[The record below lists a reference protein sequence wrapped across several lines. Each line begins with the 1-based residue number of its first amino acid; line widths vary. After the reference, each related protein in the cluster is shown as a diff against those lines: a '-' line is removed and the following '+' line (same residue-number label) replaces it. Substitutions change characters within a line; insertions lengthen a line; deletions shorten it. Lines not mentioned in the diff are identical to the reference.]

1 MPSSEIIIIVL
12 VELCVILAAVS
23 AVVTLLLRK
32 ARSQLDELRAALK
45 LRKDENADFER
56 LIARELLRTQHRMQT
71 LLSREKPDDE
81 AIIATRLRAKF
92 LTAEK
97 HARSYRENQE
107 EFWLALESALK
118 DMIALSRLKIAKT
131 TGSEREVWQKKLDS
145 SEQQI
150 NELELLRGN
159 YSASADAMRK
169 AQDQT
174 RELLDLRELKEQHVA
189 KIELLVQRIAQLR
202 AASSRVE
209 LSPELGG
216 HDEVLANAIAPVAA
230 PVVVRN
236 VQEVQYMQSAIA
248 DTLHQIESFQTNSS
262 SEVKLLKDMCFEQR
276 ALIKKLREKLKL
288 GSAENGE
295 STSDTDTDA
304 QSDSLQRILRDSEMC
319 VQTLEQEIEN
329 LQSEIIG
336 LRDQLRD
343 SMDSLAKI
351 TVESPDS
358 APDAQL
364 DARIE
369 QFREQ
374 NQRLRERIRE
384 HEQQIRISQ
393 QIRGFI
399 AGSFDCNNANAVI
412 ELMANAMNQFG
423 VQGNIQIKSGGKT
436 LSAGVGGGIDSKDA
450 NVLNS
455 ILLGQAVTAVGDDTI
470 LALPPLKLL
479 VKGGSG
485 VKPALINAAAI
496 REIAEAFSRQLAI
509 LEQGEQRRDYQSGK
523 SQTFGTIKKSLT
535 NIKVQWGYQET
546 EARQV
551 TKNLVDDLSIALST
565 TDIGEPEE
573 RRLLVIIE
581 ESAKRLD
588 VLFNSGKLIDK
599 SIAQLLRKIDE
610 AAAP

>member
-23 AVVTLLLRK
+23 VIVTLLLRK
-32 ARSQLDELRAALK
+32 ARNQLDELRASLK
-45 LRKDENADFER
+45 LRKDESADFER
-56 LIARELLRTQHRMQT
+56 LIARELQRTQHRMQT
-71 LLSREKPDDE
+71 LLSRDKPDDE

-97 HARSYRENQE
+97 HARGYRENQE
-107 EFWLALESALK
+107 EFWRALEGALK
-118 DMIALSRLKIAKT
+118 DMIALSRLKIAQT
-131 TGSEREVWQKKLDS
+131 TGSEREIWQKKLDS
-145 SEQQI
+145 SEQQV

-189 KIELLVQRIAQLR
+189 KIEQLVQQIAQLR
-202 AASSRVE
+202 TASSRVE
-209 LSPELGG
+209 LPPAQGSD
-216 HDEVLANAIAPVAA
+216 DEIPTNAIAPVVA
-230 PVVVRN
+230 PVIVRN

-248 DTLHQIESFQTNSS
+248 DTLHQIESFQSNSS
-262 SEVKLLKDMCFEQR
+262 SEVKLLKDMCLEQR

-288 GSAENGE
+288 ESAENGE
-295 STSDTDTDA
+295 SALDTDV
-304 QSDSLQRILRDSEMC
+304 QSDSLQRLLRDSEMC

-329 LQSEIIG
+329 LQGEIVA
-336 LRDQLRD
+336 LRDQLRGSLD
-343 SMDSLAKI
+343 TLAKI
-351 TVESPDS
+351 TMESPES
-358 APDAQL
+358 PPDAQSE
-364 DARIE
+364 ARIE

-384 HEQQIRISQ
+384 HEQQHRISQ

-399 AGSFDCNNANAVI
+399 AGSSDCNSANAVI
-412 ELMANAMNQFG
+412 ELLASAMNQFG
-423 VQGNIQIKSGGKT
+423 VQGNIQIRSGAKT

-485 VKPALINAAAI
+485 VRPASINMASI
-496 REIAEAFSRQLAI
+496 REIAEAFSRQLAN
-509 LEQGEQRRDYQSGK
+509 LEQGEQRRDQYSGK
-523 SQTFGTIKKSLT
+523 SQTFGTIKKSLA

-551 TKNLVDDLSIALST
+551 TKNLVEDLSIALST

-588 VLFNSGKLIDK
+588 VLFNSGKVIDK
-599 SIAQLLRKIDE
+599 SIAQLLQKIDE
-610 AAAP
+610 AAP